1 MPPPPT
7 ALTPDDIGSDTQSAL
22 AQQPAERSVPAAP
35 TPLKDVKELRASPRY
50 MVAWRIALVF
60 DEGVEKL
67 TYQGR
72 TYDLS
77 MNGTAMLT
85 HHNVFSKGPVTILLA
100 PPPLHKGGSKK
111 VIEIHARQIYS
122 VYSGALSSFRLG
134 FDFVSFKGD
143 GKKILKDMLSH
154 YQPSAYRGDKSLK

>member
-1 MPPPPT
+1 MSLPPT
-7 ALTPDDIGSDTQSAL
+7 VPTPDDFGSDTLSAL
-22 AQQPAERSVPAAP
+22 AQQPAEPA
-35 TPLKDVKELRASPRY
+35 PLKDVRDLRATPRY
-50 MVAWRIALVF
+50 MVDWRIALVF
-60 DEGVEKL
+60 DEGEEKF

-85 HHNVFSKGPVTILLA
+85 HHNVFAKGPVTVLLA

-122 VYSGALSSFRLG
+122 VYSGALSCFRLG
-134 FDFVSFKGD
+134 FDFVGFKGD
-143 GKKILKDMLSH
+143 GKKILKDMLGH
-154 YQPSAYRGDKSLK
+154 YQPSAYRGNKSSK